1 MKHKINGMTINVCEN
16 YQMMS
21 KKAAA
26 IVAAQVTLKPKS
38 VLGLATGATPEG
50 MYQELS
56 NMSKKGEVDFTETK
70 TFNLD
75 EYYPIEAD
83 NPQSYAFYMNQHLFS
98 HININKESIFMPSGF
113 VKDVTSAC
121 KNYDKMIEESGGID
135 LQVLG
140 IGNNGHIGFNEPD
153 FHFESRTHLV
163 SLDENTIEA
172 NARFFG
178 TIDEV
183 PKQAIS
189 MGIREILHSKKI
201 VLLASGH
208 SKAKILHDMLF
219 GEVTPNLPASILQLH
234 NDVNLI
240 LDKEA
245 ARIIM
250 EVASSEIMV

>member
-16 YQMMS
+16 YLMMS

-83 NPQSYAFYMNQHLFS
+83 NPQSYAFYMNRHLFS
-98 HININKESIFMPSGF
+98 HININKESTFMPSGF
-113 VKDVTSAC
+113 VKDVTSVC
-121 KNYDKMIEESGGID
+121 KNYDKLIEESGGID

-153 FHFESRTHLV
+153 VYFESGTHLV
-163 SLDENTIEA
+163 SLDENTIAA

-178 TIDEV
+178 RMDEV

-208 SKAKILHDMLF
+208 NKAKILHDMLF

-245 ARIIM
+245 ARIIL
-250 EVASSEIMV
+250 EVASSEIN